1 MDDVQNISAPLY
13 GKAEPATAKT
23 TMSVRE
29 MRQLLGLGKTD
40 SYWLLHKNFFEVIL
54 INDKMRIVISSFEK
68 WYANQVK
75 YHKVNGPPPGEELCK
90 RSYSVLEVAEILKVD
105 SDTVYT
111 LIRSYKDANGTPK
124 QKWETFTDL
133 SDAKNRKKEVEH
145 KESVGTFVVPQ
156 CKTLNDLLPEYVA
169 LYGKS
174 KWALSTYQANT
185 ALIAN
190 YIAPLIGSMKLQD
203 ISTRVIE
210 GYYQRLLKY
219 EAADPMCGKRKH
231 QFVSPSTVRSVHKI
245 LRSAFEQAVKWE
257 LMEKNPCIYA
267 TLPKYTAKK
276 RDIWTAE
283 TLFHA
288 LEVCDD
294 PRLRLCIN
302 LSFSCSLRL
311 GELLGLTWD
320 CVDISPESIE
330 AGRASIYINKELQ
343 RVDIASLNALENK
356 NVITRFPSLSSRCT
370 TVQVLKS
377 PKTDSSIRTIFLPK
391 TVAEMLVQYKAEQDM
406 TRDALGTEYA
416 DYNLVVAGPLGMPTE
431 QSTINGALKQLIEEN
446 NLPKV
451 VFHSFRHSSI
461 TYKLKLNGGDIKA
474 VQGDS
479 GHAQA
484 SMVTEQYA
492 HILDDDRRLNA
503 QRFDD
508 FFYQHH
514 GAEPEV
520 LPHAEQSAPNA
531 SPVDTDAAAALTKLL
546 ADPSMATLI
555 KNLAKNL

>member
-1 MDDVQNISAPLY
+1 MAS
-13 GKAEPATAKT
+13 
-23 TMSVRE
+23 
-29 MRQLLGLGKTD
+29 
-40 SYWLLHKNFFEVIL
+40 
-54 INDKMRIVISSFEK
+54 IV
-68 WYANQVK
+68 
-75 YHKVNGPPPGEELCK
+75 K
-90 RSYSVLEVAEILKVD
+90 RNNRYCV
-105 SDTVYT
+105 VYT
-111 LIRSYKDANGTPK
+111 YKHTNGTLK

-133 SDAKNRKKEVEH
+133 ADAKNRKKEVEY
-145 KESVGTFVVPQ
+145 KESVGTFVAPQ
-156 CKTLNDLLPEYVA
+156 CRTLKDLLTEYVA
-169 LYGKS
+169 LYGKT
-174 KWALSTYQANT
+174 KWALSTYQSNN
-185 ALIAN
+185 ALISN
-190 YIAPLIGSMKLQD
+190 HIIPLIGSMKLQD
-203 ISTRVIE
+203 LTTRVIE

-219 EAADPMCGKRKH
+219 EAVDPMCGKRQH
-231 QFVSPSTVRSVHKI
+231 QYVSPGTVRSVHKI

-391 TVAEMLVQYKAEQDM
+391 TVAEMLVHYKAEQDM
-406 TRDALGTEYA
+406 TKDALGAEYA

-446 NLPKV
+446 DLPKV

-514 GAEPEV
+514 GAEPEA
-520 LPHAEQSAPNA
+520 LPRAEQSTPKA
-531 SPVDTDAAAALTKLL
+531 SPVDTDAAAALAKLL

>member
-1 MDDVQNISAPLY
+1 MASIVKRNN
-13 GKAEPATAKT
+13 
-23 TMSVRE
+23 
-29 MRQLLGLGKTD
+29 
-40 SYWLLHKNFFEVIL
+40 SYCV
-54 INDKMRIVISSFEK
+54 
-68 WYANQVK
+68 
-75 YHKVNGPPPGEELCK
+75 
-90 RSYSVLEVAEILKVD
+90 
-105 SDTVYT
+105 VYT
-111 LIRSYKDANGTPK
+111 YKHTNGTQK

-133 SDAKNRKKEVEH
+133 ADAKNRKKEVEY
-145 KESVGTFVVPQ
+145 KESVGTFVAPQ
-156 CKTLNDLLPEYVA
+156 CRTLKDLLKEYVT
-169 LYGKS
+169 LYGRT
-174 KWALSTYQANT
+174 KWALSTYQSNT
-185 ALIAN
+185 ALISN
-190 YIAPLIGSMKLQD
+190 YIEPLIGSMKLQD
-203 ISTRVIE
+203 LTTRVIE

-219 EAADPMCGKRKH
+219 EAVDPMCGKRQH
-231 QFVSPSTVRSVHKI
+231 QYVSPGTVRSVHKI

-446 NLPKV
+446 DLPKV

-514 GAEPEV
+514 GAEPEA
-520 LPHAEQSAPNA
+520 LPRAEQAAPKA
-531 SPVDTDAAAALTKLL
+531 SPVDTDAAAALAKLL

>member
-1 MDDVQNISAPLY
+1 MDDMRNTSAPLY
-13 GKAEPATAKT
+13 GKAEPATTKT

-40 SYWLLHKNFFEVIL
+40 SYWLLHKNLFEVIL
-54 INDKMRIVISSFEK
+54 INDKRRIVISSFEK

-75 YHKVNGPPPGEELCK
+75 YHKVNGSPPGEELCR
-90 RSYSVLEVAEILKVD
+90 RSYSVPDAAEILKVKPE
-105 SDTVYT
+105 TIYT
-111 LIRSYKDANGTPK
+111 LIRQGKLKTETADFCMRIPK
-124 QKWETFTDL
+124 EEFERWYRSQ
-133 SDAKNRKKEVEH
+133 SRH
-145 KESVGTFVVPQ
+145 R
-156 CKTLNDLLPEYVA
+156 
-169 LYGKS
+169 
-174 KWALSTYQANT
+174 T
-185 ALIAN
+185 AADRERDREIEAQT
-190 YIAPLIGSMKLQD
+190 ISIGSMKLQD
-203 ISTRVIE
+203 LTTRVIE

-219 EAADPMCGKRKH
+219 EAVDPMCGKRQH
-231 QFVSPSTVRSVHKI
+231 QYVSPGTVRSVHKI

-391 TVAEMLVQYKAEQDM
+391 TVAEMLVRYKAEQDM

-446 NLPKV
+446 DLPKV

-520 LPHAEQSAPNA
+520 LPRAEQAAPKA
-531 SPVDTDAAAALTKLL
+531 SPVDTDAAAALAKLL

>member
-1 MDDVQNISAPLY
+1 MASIIKRNN
-13 GKAEPATAKT
+13 
-23 TMSVRE
+23 
-29 MRQLLGLGKTD
+29 
-40 SYWLLHKNFFEVIL
+40 NFCV
-54 INDKMRIVISSFEK
+54 
-68 WYANQVK
+68 
-75 YHKVNGPPPGEELCK
+75 
-90 RSYSVLEVAEILKVD
+90 
-105 SDTVYT
+105 VY
-111 LIRSYKDANGTPK
+111 SYKDANGTPK

-133 SDAKNRKKEVEH
+133 SDAKNRKKEVEY
-145 KESVGTFVVPQ
+145 KESVGTFVAPQ
-156 CKTLNDLLPEYVA
+156 CRTLKDLLTEYVA
-169 LYGKS
+169 LYGKT
-174 KWALSTYQANT
+174 KWALSTYQSNT
-185 ALIAN
+185 ALISN
-190 YIAPLIGSMKLQD
+190 YIVPLIGSMKLQD
-203 ISTRVIE
+203 LTTRVIE

-219 EAADPMCGKRKH
+219 EAVDPMCGKRQH
-231 QFVSPSTVRSVHKI
+231 QYVSPGTVRSVHKI

-391 TVAEMLVQYKAEQDM
+391 TVAEMLVEFKAEQDM
-406 TRDALGTEYA
+406 TKEALGAEYT

-431 QSTINGALKQLIEEN
+431 QSTINGALKKLIEKN
-446 NLPKV
+446 DLPKV

-508 FFYQHH
+508 FLYQHQ
-514 GAEPEV
+514 GAEPEM
-520 LPHAEQSAPNA
+520 PHQTAQPIPENSA
-531 SPVDTDAAAALTKLL
+531 VDADAAAALTKLL
-546 ADPSMATLI
+546 ANPSMAELI

>member
-1 MDDVQNISAPLY
+1 MASIIKRNN
-13 GKAEPATAKT
+13 
-23 TMSVRE
+23 
-29 MRQLLGLGKTD
+29 
-40 SYWLLHKNFFEVIL
+40 NFCV
-54 INDKMRIVISSFEK
+54 
-68 WYANQVK
+68 
-75 YHKVNGPPPGEELCK
+75 
-90 RSYSVLEVAEILKVD
+90 
-105 SDTVYT
+105 VY
-111 LIRSYKDANGTPK
+111 SYKDADGTPK

-133 SDAKNRKKEVEH
+133 SDAKNRKKEVEY

-219 EAADPMCGKRKH
+219 EAVDPMCGKRKH

-257 LMEKNPCIYA
+257 LMEKNPCISA
-267 TLPKYTAKK
+267 TLPKYTSKK

-283 TLFHA
+283 TLFRA
-288 LEVCDD
+288 LKVCDD
-294 PRLRLCIN
+294 PKLRLCIN

-320 CVDISPESIE
+320 CVDISPESID

-343 RVDIASLNALENK
+343 RVDVASLNALENK

-391 TVAEMLVQYKAEQDM
+391 TVAEMLVEFKAEQDM
-406 TRDALGTEYA
+406 TKEALGAEYT

-431 QSTINGALKQLIEEN
+431 QSTINGALKRLIEKN

-508 FFYQHH
+508 FFYQHQ
-514 GAEPEV
+514 GAEPEM
-520 LPHAEQSAPNA
+520 PHQTAQSIPENSA
-531 SPVDTDAAAALTKLL
+531 VDADAAAALTKLL
-546 ADPSMATLI
+546 ANPSMVELI

>member
-1 MDDVQNISAPLY
+1 MDDMRNTSAPLY
-13 GKAEPATAKT
+13 GKAEPATTKT

-40 SYWLLHKNFFEVIL
+40 SYWLLHKNLFEVIL
-54 INDKMRIVISSFEK
+54 INDKRRIVISSFEK

-75 YHKVNGPPPGEELCK
+75 YHKVNGSPPGEELCK

-133 SDAKNRKKEVEH
+133 SNAKNRKKEVEY

-174 KWALSTYQANT
+174 KWALSTYQSNT
-185 ALIAN
+185 ALISN
-190 YIAPLIGSMKLQD
+190 YIVPLIGSMKLQD
-203 ISTRVIE
+203 LTTRVIE

-219 EAADPMCGKRKH
+219 EAVDPMCGKRQH
-231 QFVSPSTVRSVHKI
+231 QYVSPGTVRSVHKI

-267 TLPKYTAKK
+267 TLPKYTSKK

-283 TLFHA
+283 TLFRA
-288 LEVCDD
+288 LKVCDD
-294 PRLRLCIN
+294 PKLRLCIN

-320 CVDISPESIE
+320 CVDIFPESID

-370 TVQVLKS
+370 TVQVLIS

-416 DYNLVVAGPLGMPTE
+416 DYNLVVAGPLRMPTE

-508 FFYQHH
+508 FFYHH
-514 GAEPEV
+514 QGAEPEM
-520 LPHAEQSAPNA
+520 PHQTAQPIPENSA
-531 SPVDTDAAAALTKLL
+531 VDTDAAAALTKLL
-546 ADPSMATLI
+546 ANPSMAELI
-555 KNLAKNL
+555 KSLAKNL